1 MPFCTNGNPLQY
13 SCLENPMDG
22 GAWWTTVHGVAKS
35 QTRLSDFTFTSTSL
49 CYLANFQHFHC
60 AESDPCLVER
70 TNGFIK
76 TNLAKPLLWVL
87 LISDLPLLKLILSLF
102 EMATGHSIHLAPASF
117 DSQLINGEM
126 FQFCTG
132 LIASI
137 KNNHTL

>member
-1 MPFCTNGNPLQY
+1 MPLDDSRGQQEEQRFLFYHPPSSG
-13 SCLENPMDG
+13 
-22 GAWWTTVHGVAKS
+22 
-35 QTRLSDFTFTSTSL
+35 
-49 CYLANFQHFHC
+49 
-60 AESDPCLVER
+60 LVER

-76 TNLAKPLLWVL
+76 TNLAKPVLRVL